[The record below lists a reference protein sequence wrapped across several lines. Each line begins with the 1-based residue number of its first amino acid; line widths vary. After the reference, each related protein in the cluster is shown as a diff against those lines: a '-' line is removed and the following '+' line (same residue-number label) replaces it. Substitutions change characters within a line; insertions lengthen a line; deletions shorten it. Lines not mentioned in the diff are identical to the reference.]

1 MVKLG
6 ANVTT
11 IGALRAAL
19 QDVPDHIL
27 LNIGNSKVGFFVDEI
42 HCDGLSVALET
53 NEPGVFGPISANKI
67 EMAKN
72 CLVDNG
78 IEVDE
83 AETVLQALGYILL
96 DCELFHVAPG
106 RPFRLKRQNNI
117 VRVHM
122 NAEPEVVDVVIPENV
137 DINNESAVDDF
148 LESFLEPPFDYWEVL
163 L

>member
-27 LNIGNSKVGFFVDEI
+27 LNIGNSKVGFSVDEI

-53 NEPGVFGPISANKI
+53 NEPGVFASVSATNI

-78 IEVDE
+78 IEKDE
-83 AETVLQALGYILL
+83 AENVLQALGYILL
-96 DCELFHVAPG
+96 DCELFPVAPG
-106 RPFRLKRQNNI
+106 RPSRLKRQNNI
-117 VRVHM
+117 VRVHL
-122 NAEPEVVDVVIPENV
+122 NADPEVVDVLIPESI
-137 DINNESAVDDF
+137 DINNKFAVDDF
-148 LESFLEPPFDYWEVL
+148 LESFLEPPFDYWTVL